1 MNNNLKKLFSKME
14 IYNNYKIEE
23 KDQEIKN
30 NNNNKYNNNNNND
43 EWFWNVVHN
52 KFLFK
57 KIIQQ
62 FQNNDDGDCDDGYD
76 EDDYDFKDNE
86 DAEPKGEKSIEDI
99 NYLNNYKD
107 ISSLELIIEKK
118 QWNILKDK
126 IKNNHFIRMEK
137 SSLNILYSICKDKEI
152 FKSLYNNS
160 CLSMEIV
167 DPVFYSAKNN
177 NLISLQLFIEEFNL
191 PIYPSTLEFAI
202 INSSLKTIQ
211 FLIESILNRNLPID
225 NSFKERALINSFK
238 NYSITLKSDSVITEY
253 LLENK
258 ELLLANSIDIIKIP
272 IEKCLKL
279 KKIKTKQLLFNYG
292 FIDFDN
298 SVPILKEWLVTNY
311 NVLSILD
318 LCFSI
323 NILLNCDKQCV
334 DLKNAP
340 QFSKVIESIR
350 ERVEQGPITNDEH
363 SKFNL
368 LLKGR
373 LIQLIRVDQL
383 FLKYLNE
390 FGFEKGV
397 HSLAYCPMAMVY
409 QYTFQS
415 FNIHGLTHL
424 SHTQTEVPRPPS
436 NPHFKPNLSVITDP
450 KRILNFIKFYF
461 SSQNKVIYNG
471 WEEISKFCLLNCS
484 IDILNE
490 IIAIQ
495 GYPIKSF
502 LIPDIQFKQ
511 FSKYQWFI
519 ESIVVPFGLK
529 LHKMAMYNSYF
540 QTNQVSKDYYYREI
554 DEKVLISIEKCNEID
569 FIDYYRNYFQLGNDN
584 VSNIKYKKLIGGN
597 GFFTIINSIDCAR
610 YCCEKFK
617 TIPKDLIYY
626 NLIVKTILTSNINQM
641 KSIDT
646 YDNCSL
652 NYFKGYFNLNCGSI
666 GTENIIKLFNYLNSS
681 GFKSFSKICGLYYL
695 LYSLIK
701 SYSIS
706 YDICSN
712 NNNHHNNNN
721 NNSFDIVYR
730 IFSNLSINQFPK
742 CFMDLFIK
750 LCFSKY
756 QRDLELAKLI
766 IEKLDFDNVLTVY
779 QFTDLKFKFHKY
791 LIEQSYS
798 VDNRREDEQYDM
810 ILSIIQILFEKI
822 SDENQKNF
830 HALYQHLYNIALSCK
845 VTSLDKIKVLHN
857 LYNSKSIPLK
867 IGFYHSFFYL
877 DIKNTKLGRY
887 YLFIR
892 VDGLENDTF
901 EHGMGYNGD
910 IIPYYSLD
918 VELCFDYICNN
929 SYKDIFYLLRTVI
942 MVQPLPGYNSSDYL
956 NGTKKCTINLINSCG
971 KVNPSNEYSYDDK
984 SFCDQKQEEILYSLN
999 QDIEYLSTFSQ
1010 YNLVI
1015 RLLKDSMEASEIDSE
1030 TLKDR
1035 TKSFLICGI
1044 DCKSLRKIIN
1054 LGIKGLDFQLL
1065 EQSFYELRLDLIEC
1079 IMNNYSNSI
1088 LKSGKRI
1095 KNDKHFL
1102 FQSNHLDIIGF
1113 MFENYIQLMP
1123 EFDLSWFEI
1132 SFENGLIEMCLLILM
1147 FYPQQQIII
1156 TNDLL
1161 EKTIQN
1167 KNINIVKYF
1176 YNNYPSFKYLKLN
1189 IQSLIKK
1196 YYFLDYKYFDWIL
1209 N

>member
-1 MNNNLKKLFSKME
+1 MNNNLKKLFKHFE
-14 IYNNYKIEE
+14 NNY
-23 KDQEIKN
+23 
-30 NNNNKYNNNNNND
+30 Y
-43 EWFWNVVHN
+43 
-52 KFLFK
+52 
-57 KIIQQ
+57 
-62 FQNNDDGDCDDGYD
+62 DGDD
-76 EDDYDFKDNE
+76 EDGDGEDVD
-86 DAEPKGEKSIEDI
+86 DAEPKGQESIEDI
-99 NYLNNYKD
+99 NHSNNFKD
-107 ISSLELIIEKK
+107 VSSLELIIEKK
-118 QWNILKDK
+118 QWNVLKDK
-126 IKNNHFIRMEK
+126 IKSNQFIRMEK

-152 FKSLYNNS
+152 FKTLYNNS

-177 NLISLQLFIEEFNL
+177 NLISLQLFVEEYNL

-202 INSSLKTIQ
+202 INSSLKTIE
-211 FLIESILNRNLPID
+211 FLIDSIMNNNLPID
-225 NSFKERALINSFK
+225 YTFKERALINSFK
-238 NYSITLKSDSVITEY
+238 NYSNTLKSDQITEY

-258 ELLLANSIDIIKIP
+258 DFLLAASIDIVKIP
-272 IEKCLKL
+272 IQKCLQL
-279 KKIKTKQLLFNYG
+279 KKIQTKQLLFNYG
-292 FIDFDN
+292 FIDF
-298 SVPILKEWLVTNY
+298 SHSIPILKEWLISNY
-311 NVLSILD
+311 NGLSILD

-323 NILLNCDKQCV
+323 NILLNCDKQFV
-334 DLKNAP
+334 DLKNPP

-350 ERVEQGPITNDEH
+350 ERVEQGPITDEEY

-373 LIQLIRVDQL
+373 LIQLIRVDEL
-383 FLKYLNE
+383 FLKYLDE

-424 SHTQTEVPRPPS
+424 SHTQTDIPHPS
-436 NPHFKPNLSVITDP
+436 NPHFKPKESSCIDP
-450 KRILNFIKFYF
+450 KKILNFIKYYF

-484 IDILNE
+484 IEILNE

-502 LIPDIQFKQ
+502 LISDIQFKQ

-519 ESIVVPFGLK
+519 ENIVVPYGLK
-529 LHKMAMYNSYF
+529 LHKVSMYNSYF
-540 QTNQVSKDYYYREI
+540 QTNLVSKDYYYREI
-554 DEKVLISIEKCNEID
+554 DEKVLITIEKCNEID
-569 FIDYYRNYFQLGNDN
+569 FINYYRNYFQLGNDN
-584 VSNIKYKKLIGGN
+584 ITNNKYKKLIGGN
-597 GFFTIINSIDCAR
+597 GFFTIINSIDSAR
-610 YCCEKFK
+610 YCCEKFPN
-617 TIPKDLIYY
+617 IPKDLIYY
-626 NLIVKTILTSNINQM
+626 NLIVKTILSSNINQM

-652 NYFKGYFNLNCGSI
+652 NYFKGYFNLNGGSI
-666 GTENIIKLFNYLNSS
+666 TTENIIKLFNYLNSS
-681 GFKSFSKICGLYYL
+681 GFKSFSKICGVYYL
-695 LYSLIK
+695 LFSLIK
-701 SYSIS
+701 SYSR
-706 YDICSN
+706 YEN
-712 NNNHHNNNN
+712 Y
-721 NNSFDIVYR
+721 NNSFDIVYG

-742 CFMDLFIK
+742 CFIDLFIT
-750 LCFSKY
+750 LSFSSY
-756 QRDLELAKLI
+756 ERDLELAKLI
-766 IEKLDFDNVLTVY
+766 IEKLDIDNVLTIY
-779 QFTDLKFKFHKY
+779 QFGDLKFKFHKY
-791 LIEQSYS
+791 LLEQSYS
-798 VDNRREDEQYDM
+798 VDKRREEEQYDT
-810 ILSIIQILFEKI
+810 ILSIIQILFEKV

-857 LYNSKSIPLK
+857 LYALKSIPLK

-942 MVQPLPGYNSSDYL
+942 MVQPLPGYNSRDYL
-956 NGTKKCTINLINSCG
+956 NGNKKSSINSTGGRVGGGGGGGGGGDGGGGGSSGTCIG
-971 KVNPSNEYSYDDK
+971 RVNPSNEYSFDDK

-1010 YNLVI
+1010 YNLVV

-1044 DCKSLRKIIN
+1044 DCKSLKKIIN
-1054 LGIKGLDFQLL
+1054 LGIKGLDYQLL
-1065 EQSFYELRLDLIEC
+1065 EQSFYELRLDLIDC
-1079 IMNNYSNSI
+1079 IMKNYGHSI

-1102 FQSNHLDIIGF
+1102 FQSNHLDIVGF

-1123 EFDLSWFEI
+1123 EFDSTWFEI

-1156 TNDLL
+1156 TTDLL

-1176 YNNYPSFKYLKLN
+1176 YKNYPSFNYLKLN

>member
-1 MNNNLKKLFSKME
+1 ME
-14 IYNNYKIEE
+14 IYNGFKIEE
-23 KDQEIKN
+23 KEIEKDRE
-30 NNNNKYNNNNNND
+30 KEKD
-43 EWFWNVVHN
+43 KKKKKKDEEWFWNVFHN
-52 KFLFK
+52 NYLFN
-57 KIIQQ
+57 KIIQHIEG
-62 FQNNDDGDCDDGYD
+62 NND
-76 EDDYDFKDNE
+76 
-86 DAEPKGEKSIEDI
+86 EPSGEESIED
-99 NYLNNYKD
+99 LCHSNNFKD

-126 IKNNHFIRMEK
+126 IKSNQFIRMEK
-137 SSLNILYSICKDKEI
+137 SSLNILYSTCKDKEI

-177 NLISLQLFIEEFNL
+177 NQISLQLFIEEFNL
-191 PIYPSTLEFAI
+191 PIYPSTLEFAV
-202 INSSLKTIQ
+202 INSTLKTIQ
-211 FLIESILNRNLPID
+211 FLVDSLIVRNVGID
-225 NSFKERALINSFK
+225 YSFKERALINSFK
-238 NYSITLKSDSVITEY
+238 NYNNTLKSDNIIEY

-258 ELLLANSIDIIKIP
+258 ELLLAPSIDIIKIP
-272 IEKCLKL
+272 IQKCLKL
-279 KKIKTKQLLFNYG
+279 KKIQTRQLIFNYG
-292 FIDFDN
+292 FMDFN
-298 SVPILKEWLVTNY
+298 HCLPILKEWLILNY
-311 NVLSILD
+311 NGLSILD

-334 DLKNAP
+334 DLKNPP

-350 ERVEQGPITNDEH
+350 ERVEQGPITDDEY

-373 LIQLIRVDQL
+373 LIQLIRVDEL
-383 FLKYLNE
+383 FLKFLNE

-397 HSLAYCPMAMVY
+397 HSLAYCPMVMVY

-424 SHTQTEVPRPPS
+424 SHTQTDVPHPQ
-436 NPHFKPNLSVITDP
+436 NPHFKPNDQSKIEP
-450 KRILNFIKFYF
+450 RRILNFIRFYF
-461 SSQNKVIYNG
+461 SSQNKVVYNG

-490 IIAIQ
+490 IISIQ

-502 LIPDIQFKQ
+502 LISNIQFKQ
-511 FSKYQWFI
+511 FSKFQWFI
-519 ESIVVPFGLK
+519 ENIVIPYGLK
-529 LHKMAMYNSYF
+529 LHKMSMYGSYF
-540 QTNQVSKDYYYREI
+540 KTNQVSNDYYYREI
-554 DEKVLISIEKCNEID
+554 DESVLISIEKCNEID
-569 FIDYYRNYFQLGNDN
+569 FIDYYRNYFQLGKDN
-584 VSNIKYKKLIGGN
+584 ISNIKYKKLIGGN
-597 GFFTIINSIDCAR
+597 GFFTIINSIESAR
-610 YCCEKFK
+610 YCCEKFPN
-617 TIPKDLIYY
+617 IPKDLIYY
-626 NLIVKTILTSNINQM
+626 NLIVKSILGSNINQM
-641 KSIDT
+641 KSIDK

-666 GTENIIKLFNYLNSS
+666 GSENLIKLFNYLNSTE
-681 GFKSFSKICGLYYL
+681 FKSFSKICGVYYL
-695 LYSLIK
+695 LFSLIK
-701 SYSIS
+701 SYTHHENIS
-706 YDICSN
+706 
-712 NNNHHNNNN
+712 NH
-721 NNSFDIVYR
+721 NSFDLVFN
-730 IFSNLSINQFPK
+730 IFSNISINQFSK
-742 CFMDLFIK
+742 CFIDLFTT
-750 LCFSKY
+750 LCFSNY
-756 QRDLELAKLI
+756 ERDLELAKLI
-766 IEKLDFDNVLTVY
+766 IEKLDMDIVLTIY
-779 QFTDLKFKFHKY
+779 KFSDLKFKFHKY
-791 LIEQSYS
+791 LLEQGYS
-798 VDNRREDEQYDM
+798 VDKRREEEQFET
-810 ILSIIQILFEKI
+810 ILSIIQSLFEKV
-822 SDENQKNF
+822 SNDNQKNF

-845 VTSLDKIKVLHN
+845 VTSLDKIKIIHN

-901 EHGMGYNGD
+901 EHGMGYNGN

-918 VELCFDYICNN
+918 VELSFDYICNN
-929 SYKDIFYLLRTVI
+929 SYNDIFYLLRTLI

-956 NGTKKCTINLINSCG
+956 NNGNTTTTTTTTTTHTNRKSTFNSISC
-971 KVNPSNEYSYDDK
+971 KVNPINEYSFDDK

-999 QDIEYLSTFSQ
+999 QDIEYLSTFNQ
-1010 YNLVI
+1010 YNLVL

-1044 DCKSLRKIIN
+1044 DCKSLKKIIN
-1054 LGIKGLDFQLL
+1054 LGIKGLDYQLL
-1065 EQSFYELRLDLIEC
+1065 EQSFYELRLDLIDC
-1079 IMNNYSNSI
+1079 IMKNYGNSI
-1088 LKSGKRI
+1088 LKSGKTI

-1102 FQSNHLDIIGF
+1102 FQSNHLDIVGF

-1123 EFDLSWFEI
+1123 EFDSTWFEI

-1147 FYPQQQIII
+1147 YYPQQQIII
-1156 TNDLL
+1156 TTDLL

-1176 YNNYPSFKYLKLN
+1176 YNNYPSFNYLKLN